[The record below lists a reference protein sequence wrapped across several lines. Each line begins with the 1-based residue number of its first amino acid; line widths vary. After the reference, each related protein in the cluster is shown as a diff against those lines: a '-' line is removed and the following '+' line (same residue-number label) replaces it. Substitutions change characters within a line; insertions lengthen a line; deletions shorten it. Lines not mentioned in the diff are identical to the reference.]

1 MLVDIVGE
9 HGEHKAALA
18 RLDLTV
24 AGLRQLIEGSE
35 ARIIVRMER
44 RADKVDALAQ
54 RVAVVEVVDD
64 TQTIE
69 IGPRALAL
77 AQDYRLWVVATI
89 LALAIAAAL
98 GASPEDIIGALP
110 SQ

>member
-1 MLVDIVGE
+1 MPDTVSDQIGK
-9 HGEHKAALA
+9 HKAALA

-35 ARIIVRMER
+35 ARIIVRIDR
-44 RADKVDALAQ
+44 LADKVDSLAQ
-54 RVAVVEVVDD
+54 RVAVVEVDD

-77 AQDYRLWVVATI
+77 AQAYRLWVVATI

>member
-1 MLVDIVGE
+1 MPDTVSDQIGK
-9 HGEHKAALA
+9 HKAALA

-35 ARIIVRMER
+35 ARIIVRIDR
-44 RADKVDALAQ
+44 LADKVDSLAQ
-54 RVAVVEVVDD
+54 RVAVVEVDD

>member
-1 MLVDIVGE
+1 M
-9 HGEHKAALA
+9 
-18 RLDLTV
+18 
-24 AGLRQLIEGSE
+24 
-35 ARIIVRMER
+35 
-44 RADKVDALAQ
+44 
-54 RVAVVEVVDD
+54 VEVDD
-64 TQTIE
+64 TQPIE

>member
-1 MLVDIVGE
+1 M
-9 HGEHKAALA
+9 
-18 RLDLTV
+18 
-24 AGLRQLIEGSE
+24 
-35 ARIIVRMER
+35 
-44 RADKVDALAQ
+44 
-54 RVAVVEVVDD
+54 VEVDD

>member
-1 MLVDIVGE
+1 MPDTVSDQIGK
-9 HGEHKAALA
+9 HKAALA

-35 ARIIVRMER
+35 ARIIVRIDR
-44 RADKVDALAQ
+44 LADRVDSLAQ
-54 RVAVVEVVDD
+54 RVAVVEVDD

-110 SQ
+110 TQ